1 MRALSLTRARA
12 TPTSKL
18 RPQRGQQKIASAAY
32 ANAGVRVSV
41 SVRVLSE
48 YEIIVYNCK
57 L

>member
-1 MRALSLTRARA
+1 MLALSLTRARA